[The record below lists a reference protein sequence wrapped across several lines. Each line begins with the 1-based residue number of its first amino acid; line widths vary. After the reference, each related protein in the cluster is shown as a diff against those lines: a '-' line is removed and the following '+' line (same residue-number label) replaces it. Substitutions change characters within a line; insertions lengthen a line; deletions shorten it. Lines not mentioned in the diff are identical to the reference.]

1 MELLFVRHGEPD
13 WTTAEVDRADAPLTD
28 RGRAQAD
35 LTARRIADEC
45 APLSEI
51 IASTARRAQETAR
64 PIADLA
70 GLPIESCAG
79 LVELGIPSW
88 SGMTATMVRDTFD
101 QSFNRPHAEWWSGIA
116 GGESFR
122 DFHERVTGTMLGILS
137 DRGVRPH
144 PDHDHLWSVEEPG
157 RRIAIVSHGGTGAVA
172 MARLLG
178 APPAPWEWKR
188 FRPAHASI
196 SKLEAFPFAESY
208 VWSLQ
213 TFNDQE
219 HLPEDVRTRAR
230 YLP

>member
-13 WTTAEVDRADAPLTD
+13 WTAEDVERANAPLTE
-28 RGRAQAD
+28 RGRTQAD
-35 LTARRIADEC
+35 LTAGKIAREF

-51 IASTARRAQETAR
+51 IASTAHRAQETAR
-64 PIADLA
+64 PIAERA
-70 GLPIESCAG
+70 GLPIVSFAG

-88 SGMTATMVRDTFD
+88 SGMTSTMVRDTFD
-101 QSFNRPHAEWWSGIA
+101 QSFSRPRGEWWRGIT

-144 PDHDHLWSVEEPG
+144 PDHDHLWSIDEPG
-157 RRIAIVSHGGTGAVA
+157 QRIAIVSHGGTGAVA
-172 MARLLG
+172 MALLLG
-178 APPAPWEWKR
+178 LPPAPWEWKR
-188 FRPAHASI
+188 FRPAHASL
-196 SKLEAFPFAESY
+196 STVETFPFGGSH

-213 TFNDQE
+213 RFNDQE
-219 HLPEDVRTRAR
+219 HLPGDLRSRAR